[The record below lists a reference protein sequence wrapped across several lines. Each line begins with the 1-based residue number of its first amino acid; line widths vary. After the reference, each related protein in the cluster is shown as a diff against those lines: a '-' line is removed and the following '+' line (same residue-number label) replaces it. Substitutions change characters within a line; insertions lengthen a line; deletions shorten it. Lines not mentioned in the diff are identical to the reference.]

1 MNQTANEK
9 TSKLKLFLY
18 YLTYSLFALIGVWF
32 LYKSISNYFSVS
44 FKVVSTETPNQLN
57 MADAI
62 SEINIGFKIF
72 KSIILFIP
80 GLIILIKSIKA
91 LKKKEKTFYLY
102 KLLLN
107 IIIILIVLLFFAA
120 FNTCACEASIFLG
133 ACISLLFLI
142 ILVKLIKRAEIK
154 AEQQIPTNKKTN
166 YYIFIILFSFIVIKG
181 IISASILLTKDHT
194 ELHSLDLDPNIQD
207 TISHQKQLNKPT
219 ENLTPSSP
227 KD

>member
-1 MNQTANEK
+1 MSEEQ

-32 LYKSISNYFSVS
+32 LYMSISHYFSVS

-133 ACISLLFLI
+133 GCIRLLFLI
-142 ILVKLIKRAEIK
+142 IFVKLIKQAEIEAK
-154 AEQQIPTNKKTN
+154 QQIPTNKKTN
-166 YYIFIILFSFIVIKG
+166 YYIFIILFSIIVIKV
-181 IISASILLTKDHT
+181 IISTSILLTKDHI
-194 ELHSLDLDPNIQD
+194 ELHSLDLDPSIQD

>member
-1 MNQTANEK
+1 MSEEQK
-9 TSKLKLFLY
+9 SKLKLFLY

-91 LKKKEKTFYLY
+91 LKKKEKTVYLY

-133 ACISLLFLI
+133 LYFKSLI
-142 ILVKLIKRAEIK
+142 W
-154 AEQQIPTNKKTN
+154 
-166 YYIFIILFSFIVIKG
+166 
-181 IISASILLTKDHT
+181 
-194 ELHSLDLDPNIQD
+194 
-207 TISHQKQLNKPT
+207 
-219 ENLTPSSP
+219 
-227 KD
+227 